1 MTNYATFYAQALSQ
15 AYPYQLRYGA
25 LYARNQEGDY
35 KWLQNGAHTIM
46 VPSVS
51 VTGRVDASRGSID
64 SLGSRTQRHSND
76 WVPLAL
82 RNHRKWE
89 DFIHPL
95 DIDETNQVLTIQNIT
110 RVMNE
115 QEKFPE
121 MDKYL
126 ISTVYAD
133 WTALGRTPLSAV
145 LTTQNVLD
153 YFDKMMVMMTEH
165 NVPTTGR
172 IMYVNPN
179 VNLLLKGAIQ
189 WYRTQNVQGTAPAA
203 IQRALS
209 SIDNVQIEEVP
220 SDSMKTV
227 YDFTVGAV
235 PGVSAKQIQMF
246 LVHPSAVITPDE
258 YDTVLLQEP
267 SAVSQGKWMYF
278 EESYNDVFILPNK
291 QYGIEFLVDDL
302 SSGTA
307 TFTSAANTAS
317 GAVVGDT
324 LITITAPT
332 GTNVKAGSR
341 YFYKAASSTA
351 PEAVAYGELVGSGWT
366 EWDGKATTVLNIT
379 NGYKATLLVADA
391 DGRVYASGNGTITS
405 KAS

>member
-1 MTNYATFYAQALSQ
+1 MTNYATHYAQALSQ

-51 VTGRVDASRGSID
+51 VTGRVDASRGAID
-64 SLGSRTQRHSND
+64 SLGNRTQAHSNS
-76 WVPLAL
+76 WTPLAL

-110 RVMNE
+110 RAMNE

-126 ISTVYAD
+126 ISTLYAD
-133 WTALGRTPLSAV
+133 WLAKARTPLTAT
-145 LTTQNVLD
+145 LTVNNVLE
-153 YFDKMMVMMTEH
+153 YFDKMMVMMTER

-172 IMYVNPN
+172 ILYVNPN

-189 WYRTQNVQGTAPAA
+189 WYRTQNVAGTAPAA
-203 IQRALS
+203 IQRALA
-209 SIDNVQIEEVP
+209 SIDGVQVEEVP

-235 PGVSAKQIQMF
+235 PGVTAKQIQMF

-278 EESYNDVFILPNK
+278 EESYSDVFILPNK
-291 QYGIEFLVDDL
+291 EYGIEFLVDDL
-302 SSGTA
+302 SSA
-307 TFTSAANTAS
+307 AVTFNSAAYTGT
-317 GAVVGDT
+317 GAKVGDCNIT
-324 LITITAPT
+324 LTAPT

-351 PEAVAYGELVGSGWT
+351 PDAVGFGELVGSGWT
-366 EWDGKATTVLNIT
+366 EWDGKAETVLNIT
-379 NGYKATLLVADA
+379 NGYKATILVTDA
-391 DGRVYASGNGTITS
+391 DGRVYASGNDTITS

>member
-51 VTGRVDASRGSID
+51 VTGRVDASRSSID

-133 WTALGRTPLSAV
+133 WTALGRTPLSAA

-291 QYGIEFLVDDL
+291 QYGIEFLVADL
-302 SSGTA
+302 AAGTA

-317 GAVVGDT
+317 DAVVGDT

-341 YFYKAASSTA
+341 YFYKAAASTA
-351 PEAVAYGELVGSGWT
+351 PEALAYGELVGSDWT